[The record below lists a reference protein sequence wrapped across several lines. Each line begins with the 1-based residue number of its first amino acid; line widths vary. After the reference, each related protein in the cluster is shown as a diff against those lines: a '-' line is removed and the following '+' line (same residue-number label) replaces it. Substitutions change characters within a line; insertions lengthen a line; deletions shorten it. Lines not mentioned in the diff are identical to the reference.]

1 MPIHQPLSPLRRQ
14 ALAVAAAA
22 LLVCGFGAMSRLYA
36 DDLSPA
42 SAGQLAASSQS
53 LAQALQT
60 GWYTVDSLLGPSL
73 GRPGR
78 LHLARSVGVLEQSLG
93 ASVLA
98 AEAWKA
104 AVAHATQLHD
114 LPRLIEALDHSVA
127 LALARGDYDSASALA
142 ANLLNEA
149 RHLRSTAAQAA
160 AEGYLGVIA
169 RRRGKLEEARQ
180 HQETALELRRR
191 LGDKAGEAQVL
202 MNLGTVHRDLGD
214 FARALEFQIDALE
227 LRRSLGSQEKLDLS
241 YRNIA
246 LLYREIEDTEQ
257 ARLNFE
263 AALASS
269 RKNHDPQSLA
279 GALGSYASFS
289 NDIGEA
295 EAALTMAR
303 QARAIDASIGNRPY
317 VGLENVEI
325 GRALIRLGRDEEA
338 ATVLNE
344 ALATGR
350 ELRHREIL
358 GGALLYLGRIALR
371 AGNEA
376 LATQHLDEAI
386 RVLTEA
392 GLKSALI
399 EAFGAREEIA
409 LASGQLAAAI
419 DFSHRRAALR
429 EELLGTRSGR
439 QLAALKS
446 RYERADADHRI
457 RLLSLSN
464 ELQNLRLN
472 QQALLRNIG
481 LGAVAV
487 LSVLLALLF
496 RRYRTTRKLNHQ
508 LQLKNAEISA
518 HEATLESANAK
529 LSTHAA
535 ELYQAAITDPLT
547 GAYNRGHLLRQLDDN
562 LRHALAA
569 QQDLSLLL
577 IDFDHF
583 KTVNDEHG
591 HLFGD
596 RVLASGIQIVRQW
609 LEPGDLIGRYGGEEF
624 VVVMPGRDAQ
634 SGLAVAERLRDKVA
648 SGLDTLAQGK
658 RPLTISIGLASLGSS
673 GARTLEDLLG
683 AADIAVYRAKAQGRN
698 RVVRYAPDTGL
709 TAIATP

>member
-1 MPIHQPLSPLRRQ
+1 MPIRQHLSPLRQR
-14 ALAVAAAA
+14 ALTVFATA
-22 LLVCGFGAMSRLYA
+22 LLVCGFGTMSRLYA

-42 SAGQLAASSQS
+42 TAGQLAASSQS

-60 GWYTVDSLLGPSL
+60 GWQVGDSLLGPSL

-78 LHLARSVGVLEQSLG
+78 LHLARFVGLFEQSLG
-93 ASVLA
+93 ASSLA

-104 AVAHATQLHD
+104 AAGHARQSGD
-114 LPRLIEALDHSVA
+114 LPRLIDALDHSVA
-127 LALARGDYDSASALA
+127 LALARGDYESASALA
-142 ANLLNEA
+142 ADLLQQA
-149 RHLRSTAAQAA
+149 RRLRAVGAQAA
-160 AEGYLGVIA
+160 AEGYLGVVA
-169 RRRGKLEEARQ
+169 RRRGQLEAARA
-180 HQETALELRRR
+180 HQETALSLRRS

-214 FARALEFQIDALE
+214 FARALELQIDALE
-227 LRRSLGSQEKLDLS
+227 LRRSLGGGQKLDLS

-246 LLYREIEDTEQ
+246 LLYREIEDTDQ
-257 ARLNFE
+257 ARANFE

-269 RKNHDPQSLA
+269 RRNHDPQSLA

-295 EAALTMAR
+295 AAALTMAQ

-338 ATVLNE
+338 TAALND

-350 ELRHREIL
+350 ELKHREIT

-371 AGNEA
+371 AGNET

-386 RVLTEA
+386 RILAEA
-392 GLKSALI
+392 GLKSALS

-439 QLAALKS
+439 QLAALKA
-446 RYERADADHRI
+446 RYERADADQRI
-457 RLLSLSN
+457 RLLSLNN
-464 ELQNLRLN
+464 ELQQLRLDR
-472 QQALLRNIG
+472 QALLRNAGIG
-481 LGAVAV
+481 TVAG
-487 LSVLLALLF
+487 LSVLLVVLLL
-496 RRYRTTRKLNHQ
+496 RYRATRRLNQQ
-508 LQLKNAEISA
+508 LQQKNAAISA
-518 HEATLESANAK
+518 HEASLENANAK
-529 LSTHAA
+529 LSMHAA

-547 GAYNRGHLLRQLDDN
+547 GAYNRGHLLRQLDEH
-562 LRHALAA
+562 LRHAAGTEH
-569 QQDLSLLL
+569 DLSLLL

-583 KTVNDEHG
+583 KSINDEHG
-591 HLFGD
+591 HQFGD

-609 LEPGDLIGRYGGEEF
+609 VEPGDLVGRYGGEEF
-624 VVVMPGRDAQ
+624 LVIMPGRNASDA
-634 SGLAVAERLRDKVA
+634 AAIAERLRTKVA
-648 SGLDTLAQGK
+648 QGLASLSDS
-658 RPLTISIGLASLGSS
+658 RRSPTISIGLASMRAS
-673 GARTLEDLLG
+673 GATTLEDLLG
-683 AADIAVYRAKAQGRN
+683 AADVAVYRAKAEGRN
-698 RVVRYAPDTGL
+698 RVVPYA
-709 TAIATP
+709 A